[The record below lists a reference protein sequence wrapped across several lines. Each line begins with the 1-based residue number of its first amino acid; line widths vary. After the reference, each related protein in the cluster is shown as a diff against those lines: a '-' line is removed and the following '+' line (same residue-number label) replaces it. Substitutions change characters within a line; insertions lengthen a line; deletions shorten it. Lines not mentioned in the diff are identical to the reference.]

1 MGSEVMMK
9 KYIIALDQ
17 GTTSSRALVFDEKK
31 NIVATAQKEIV
42 QIYPK
47 EGYIEHDPL
56 ELFNSVVEVMK
67 DAVNRSGIAIKDI
80 AGIGIANQRETTILF
95 NKNTGEPVYNAIV
108 WQCRRTIDI
117 CRKLEDE
124 GYTEYIKENTGLVI
138 DPYFSGTKISW
149 ILDNVEGVRQLANE
163 GNLGFSTVDSWLLYK
178 LTDGAVHKTDMT
190 NASRT
195 MLYNI
200 RELKWDSVLCSALNI
215 PMNILPEVVESSGVF
230 GQFDYEGYLLP
241 IVSMVG
247 DQQSALFGQGCI
259 KTGDVKN
266 TYGTGC
272 FLLVNTGEKLIL
284 SQAGLISTIGIS
296 YAGKV
301 SYAIEGSVF
310 MGGALFKWMRDE
322 LGLFL
327 NNDEIEVLA
336 RSVENS
342 LGVVIVP
349 AFTGLGAPYWD
360 MNARGTIF
368 GLTRGISKG
377 HIVRAG
383 IEAVVM
389 QVQDLLTAIKED
401 IVFDLNS
408 LRVDG
413 GACVNNLLLEMQSK
427 ISGLKVI
434 RPDNIESTAL
444 GAYFLAGLELGF
456 WSGLDE
462 LFSSTNGMVVFDEKV
477 DDDKNMMLSDAWKKA
492 VAAVRF
498 YAGN

>member
-1 MGSEVMMK
+1 MK

-17 GTTSSRALVFDEKK
+17 GTTSSRALIIDEKK

-42 QIYPK
+42 QIYPQ

-56 ELFNSVVEVMK
+56 ELFDSVIKVMRE
-67 DAVNRSGIAIKDI
+67 AVNRAGIAIEDVV
-80 AGIGIANQRETTILF
+80 GIGIANQRETTILF
-95 NKNTGEPVYNAIV
+95 NKITGEPVYNAIV
-108 WQCRRTIDI
+108 WQCRRTIEI

-124 GYTEYIKENTGLVI
+124 GYLEYIKENTGLVI
-138 DPYFSGTKISW
+138 DPYFSGTKIAW
-149 ILDNVEGVRQLANE
+149 ILDNVEGVRELANE

-178 LTDGAVHKTDMT
+178 MTDGKAHKTDMT

-200 RELKWDSVLCSALNI
+200 RNLKWDSLLCKALNI
-215 PMNILPEVVESSGVF
+215 PMNILPEVMESSGVF
-230 GQFDYEGYLLP
+230 GYFDYDGHILP

-247 DQQSALFGQGCI
+247 DQQGALFGQGCI

-272 FLLVNTGEKLIL
+272 FLLANTGDELIQ
-284 SQAGLISTIGIS
+284 SNAGLISTIGVS
-296 YAGKV
+296 YGGKV

-322 LGLFL
+322 LGIFSD
-327 NNDEIEVLA
+327 NDEIEVLA
-336 RSVENS
+336 RRVES
-342 LGVVIVP
+342 SSGVVIVP

-360 MNARGTIF
+360 MKAKGTIF
-368 GLTRGISKG
+368 GLNRGITKG
-377 HIVRAG
+377 HIIRAG
-383 IEAVVM
+383 IEGVVM
-389 QVQDLLTAIKED
+389 QVEDLLKAIRKD
-401 IVFDLNS
+401 IDFDLNS

-413 GACVNNLLLEMQSK
+413 GACVNDLLLEMQSRV
-427 ISGLKVI
+427 SGLQVI
-434 RPDNIESTAL
+434 RPACIESTAL
-444 GAYFLAGLELGF
+444 GAYYLAGLELGF

-462 LFSSTNGMVVFDEKV
+462 LFSSSTGEVVFSEIL
-477 DDDKNMMLSDAWKKA
+477 DDDENMVLSDAWKKA

-498 YAGN
+498 YASN